1 MACPRTCVVVRSFTT
16 GAIIKDGHA
25 RIVIH
30 APGDHSPLGPDT
42 FSQTA
47 SRPTQFFLH
56 SGGGPYIITPT
67 YLSGTPLLGTE
78 SRKLWTRRVAADARV
93 PSSLGVLFTSLLFF
107 QSQ

>member
-42 FSQTA
+42 FSQIA

-56 SGGGPYIITPT
+56 SSSGPYM
-67 YLSGTPLLGTE
+67 LRQRSHFLGPDPHSHLTCH
-78 SRKLWTRRVAADARV
+78 LVWQRRVRGIAMLDASKGCFSTCPENV
-93 PSSLGVLFTSLLFF
+93 
-107 QSQ
+107 